1 MVGEGGGI
9 GRLHSRRKVTIACIQ
24 EPRSKELEEYGEIY
38 RPTAS
43 SSREVTENSLS
54 LQV

>member
-9 GRLHSRRKVTIACIQ
+9 GRLHSRRKVTKACIQ

-43 SSREVTENSLS
+43 SREVTENSLS